1 MSDLIIEK
9 VNSSCVHLVCEDGL
23 SHRIYNVFSAYAP
36 GYRFNPRFKMHV
48 WDGKVRCYNPMSQI
62 LPIGLLNNLLV
73 WCDQHNIQYSLQ
85 GFKDGL
91 TDTIDKEDLEKQ
103 MNSYITAGFQARD
116 YQVNAVHAA
125 LTNRRGVLLSCTGS
139 GKSLMI
145 YTFLRYLLDN
155 KDVHR
160 AILIV
165 PSVSLV
171 EQMYSDFQDYGWDD
185 LEDHVEMLYS
195 GKKPTFKKE
204 ILIST
209 WQSLEK
215 EDQEFFE
222 VYDACV
228 VDECVNENTMILTP
242 DGEKKIKDLKAGD
255 AVISYNEKTHEY
267 ETDKILEVHKNHISS
282 RFAKMLKLEL
292 EDGKILEVT
301 SNHPIYTTNRG
312 WVRAGELTLDDDI
325 EILSTAEEF
334 LMKFFNVD
342 KLPLSASKQKEWYL
356 KIQKYISYKV
366 LEKIPELKEILY
378 EKIFLGKSERL
389 KSLRSKIGGII
400 IGCMHKND
408 SNFWMNQKNRK
419 PWNYNMAGNYKYKPW
434 CTGKTKYTDERLMKI
449 SNDRLGDANP
459 CSRKNKP
466 DRSEMSA
473 KQSNTLKEKILSGI
487 YTPKTTNRL
496 IHKKLVYDNKKFRS
510 SWEVIFYFLH
520 KNENLQYEKVRI
532 PYFSNRDNKNH
543 VYISD
548 FYDKTTNTIYEVKPD
563 RLMYICQKE
572 KYEEIKTACK
582 SLGYNFIH
590 IGDTWKN
597 SITNDALK
605 DFNEPEILKLF
616 NCEK

>member
-62 LPIGLLNNLLV
+62 LPIGLLNNLLI

-91 TDTIDKEDLEKQ
+91 TDKIDKEDLEKQ
-103 MNSYITAGFQARD
+103 MNSYITTGFQARD

-228 VDECVNENTMILTP
+228 VDECHQAKCSVVTRLLKLMHNAEYKIGTSGTLPTEISEQLQINSVIGNVLFELKSCELIARGYLTKLNIAAIFLKYPEAFIAENKERTYPEEVKMVEEYPNRNKVLNFIIDHTSPMNNMLILVNHRNHLRDVETYLHENYP
-242 DGEKKIKDLKAGD
+242 DKKISIITGDVKAKVREEIRTGIEDEDGTILLATYQTMSTGVNIPKLHAIMLFSNSKSRIKVLQSIGRGLRKHNSKNKVIIYDIVDDLSYKKRTGRIAKNYCMQHFD
-255 AVISYNEKTHEY
+255 ERSNYYIEQEFPVIT
-267 ETDKILEVHKNHISS
+267 T
-282 RFAKMLKLEL
+282 KLE
-292 EDGKILEVT
+292 I
-301 SNHPIYTTNRG
+301 
-312 WVRAGELTLDDDI
+312 
-325 EILSTAEEF
+325 
-334 LMKFFNVD
+334 
-342 KLPLSASKQKEWYL
+342 
-356 KIQKYISYKV
+356 
-366 LEKIPELKEILY
+366 
-378 EKIFLGKSERL
+378 
-389 KSLRSKIGGII
+389 
-400 IGCMHKND
+400 
-408 SNFWMNQKNRK
+408 
-419 PWNYNMAGNYKYKPW
+419 
-434 CTGKTKYTDERLMKI
+434 
-449 SNDRLGDANP
+449 
-459 CSRKNKP
+459 
-466 DRSEMSA
+466 
-473 KQSNTLKEKILSGI
+473 
-487 YTPKTTNRL
+487 
-496 IHKKLVYDNKKFRS
+496 
-510 SWEVIFYFLH
+510 
-520 KNENLQYEKVRI
+520 
-532 PYFSNRDNKNH
+532 
-543 VYISD
+543 
-548 FYDKTTNTIYEVKPD
+548 
-563 RLMYICQKE
+563 
-572 KYEEIKTACK
+572 
-582 SLGYNFIH
+582 
-590 IGDTWKN
+590 
-597 SITNDALK
+597 
-605 DFNEPEILKLF
+605 
-616 NCEK
+616 

>member
-91 TDTIDKEDLEKQ
+91 TDKIDKEDLEKQ

-228 VDECVNENTMILTP
+228 VDEC
-242 DGEKKIKDLKAGD
+242 
-255 AVISYNEKTHEY
+255 HQ
-267 ETDKILEVHKNHISS
+267 
-282 RFAKMLKLEL
+282 AKCSVVTRLLKLMHNAEYKIGTSGTLPTEISEQLQINSVIGNVLFEL
-292 EDGKILEVT
+292 KSCELIARGYLTKLNIAAIFLKYPEAFIAENKERTYPEEVKMVEEYPNRNKVLNFIIDHTSPMNNMLILVNHRNHLRDVETYLHENYHDKKVSIITGDVKAKVREEIRTGIEDEDGTILLATYQTMSTGVNIPKLHAIMLF
-301 SNHPIYTTNRG
+301 SNSKSRIKVLQSIGRGLRKHNSKNKVIIYDI
-312 WVRAGELTLDDDI
+312 VDD
-325 EILSTAEEF
+325 L
-334 LMKFFNVD
+334 
-342 KLPLSASKQKEWYL
+342 
-356 KIQKYISYKV
+356 SYK
-366 LEKIPELKEILY
+366 KRTGRIAKNY
-378 EKIFLGKSERL
+378 
-389 KSLRSKIGGII
+389 
-400 IGCMHKND
+400 CMQH
-408 SNFWMNQKNRK
+408 F
-419 PWNYNMAGNYKYKPW
+419 
-434 CTGKTKYTDERLMKI
+434 DER
-449 SNDRLGDANP
+449 SNYYIEQEFP
-459 CSRKNKP
+459 V
-466 DRSEMSA
+466 
-473 KQSNTLKEKILSGI
+473 I
-487 YTPKTTNRL
+487 TT
-496 IHKKLVYDNKKFRS
+496 KL
-510 SWEVIFYFLH
+510 
-520 KNENLQYEKVRI
+520 
-532 PYFSNRDNKNH
+532 
-543 VYISD
+543 
-548 FYDKTTNTIYEVKPD
+548 
-563 RLMYICQKE
+563 
-572 KYEEIKTACK
+572 EI
-582 SLGYNFIH
+582 
-590 IGDTWKN
+590 
-597 SITNDALK
+597 
-605 DFNEPEILKLF
+605 
-616 NCEK
+616 

>member
-62 LPIGLLNNLLV
+62 LPIGLLNNLLI

-228 VDECVNENTMILTP
+228 VDEC
-242 DGEKKIKDLKAGD
+242 
-255 AVISYNEKTHEY
+255 HQ
-267 ETDKILEVHKNHISS
+267 
-282 RFAKMLKLEL
+282 AKCSVVTRLLKLMHNAEYKIGTSGTLPTEISEQLQINSVIGNVLFEL
-292 EDGKILEVT
+292 KSCELIARGYLTKLNIAAIFLKYPEAFIAENKERTYPEEVKMVEEYPNRNKVLNFIIDHTSPMNNMLILVNHRNHLRDVETYLHENYPDKKVSIITGDVKAKVREEIRTGIEDEDGTILLATYQTMSTGVNIPKLHAIMLF
-301 SNHPIYTTNRG
+301 SNSKSRIKVLQSIGRGLRKHNSKNKVIIYDI
-312 WVRAGELTLDDDI
+312 VDD
-325 EILSTAEEF
+325 L
-334 LMKFFNVD
+334 
-342 KLPLSASKQKEWYL
+342 
-356 KIQKYISYKV
+356 SYK
-366 LEKIPELKEILY
+366 KRTGRIAKNY
-378 EKIFLGKSERL
+378 
-389 KSLRSKIGGII
+389 
-400 IGCMHKND
+400 CMQH
-408 SNFWMNQKNRK
+408 F
-419 PWNYNMAGNYKYKPW
+419 
-434 CTGKTKYTDERLMKI
+434 DER
-449 SNDRLGDANP
+449 SNYYIEQEFP
-459 CSRKNKP
+459 V
-466 DRSEMSA
+466 
-473 KQSNTLKEKILSGI
+473 I
-487 YTPKTTNRL
+487 TT
-496 IHKKLVYDNKKFRS
+496 KL
-510 SWEVIFYFLH
+510 
-520 KNENLQYEKVRI
+520 
-532 PYFSNRDNKNH
+532 
-543 VYISD
+543 
-548 FYDKTTNTIYEVKPD
+548 
-563 RLMYICQKE
+563 
-572 KYEEIKTACK
+572 EI
-582 SLGYNFIH
+582 
-590 IGDTWKN
+590 
-597 SITNDALK
+597 
-605 DFNEPEILKLF
+605 
-616 NCEK
+616 

>member
-228 VDECVNENTMILTP
+228 VDEC
-242 DGEKKIKDLKAGD
+242 
-255 AVISYNEKTHEY
+255 HQ
-267 ETDKILEVHKNHISS
+267 
-282 RFAKMLKLEL
+282 AKCSVVTRLLKLMHNAEYKIGTSGTLPTEISEQLQINSVIGNVLFEL
-292 EDGKILEVT
+292 KSCELIARGYLTKLNIAAIFLKYPEAFIAENKERTYPEEVKMVEEYPNRNKVLNFIIDHTSPMNNMLILVNHRNHLRDVETYLHENYPDKKVSIITGDVKAKVREEIRTGIEDEDGTILLATYQTMSTGVNIPKLHAIMLF
-301 SNHPIYTTNRG
+301 SNSKSRIKVLQSIGRGLRKHNSKNKVIIYDI
-312 WVRAGELTLDDDI
+312 VDD
-325 EILSTAEEF
+325 L
-334 LMKFFNVD
+334 
-342 KLPLSASKQKEWYL
+342 
-356 KIQKYISYKV
+356 SYK
-366 LEKIPELKEILY
+366 KRTGRIAKNY
-378 EKIFLGKSERL
+378 
-389 KSLRSKIGGII
+389 
-400 IGCMHKND
+400 CMQH
-408 SNFWMNQKNRK
+408 F
-419 PWNYNMAGNYKYKPW
+419 
-434 CTGKTKYTDERLMKI
+434 DER
-449 SNDRLGDANP
+449 SNYYIEQEFP
-459 CSRKNKP
+459 V
-466 DRSEMSA
+466 
-473 KQSNTLKEKILSGI
+473 I
-487 YTPKTTNRL
+487 TT
-496 IHKKLVYDNKKFRS
+496 KL
-510 SWEVIFYFLH
+510 
-520 KNENLQYEKVRI
+520 
-532 PYFSNRDNKNH
+532 
-543 VYISD
+543 
-548 FYDKTTNTIYEVKPD
+548 
-563 RLMYICQKE
+563 
-572 KYEEIKTACK
+572 EI
-582 SLGYNFIH
+582 
-590 IGDTWKN
+590 
-597 SITNDALK
+597 
-605 DFNEPEILKLF
+605 
-616 NCEK
+616 

>member
-91 TDTIDKEDLEKQ
+91 TDKIDKEDLEKQ

-155 KDVHR
+155 KDVHK

-171 EQMYSDFQDYGWDD
+171 EQMYSDFRDYGWDD
-185 LEDHVEMLYS
+185 LDDHVEMLYS

-215 EDQEFFE
+215 EDHEFFE

-228 VDECVNENTMILTP
+228 VDEC
-242 DGEKKIKDLKAGD
+242 
-255 AVISYNEKTHEY
+255 HQ
-267 ETDKILEVHKNHISS
+267 
-282 RFAKMLKLEL
+282 AKCSVVTRLLKLMHNAEYKIGTSGTLPTEISEQLQINSVIGNVLFEL
-292 EDGKILEVT
+292 KSCELIARGYLTKLNIAAIFLKYPDAFIAENKERTYPEEVKMVEEYPNRNKVLNFIIDHTSQMNNMLILVNHRNHLRDVETYLYANYPDKKVSIITGDVKAKVREEIRTGIEDEDGTILLATYQTMSTGVNIPKLHAIMLF
-301 SNHPIYTTNRG
+301 SNSKSRIKVLQSIGRGLRKHNSKNKVIIYDI
-312 WVRAGELTLDDDI
+312 VDD
-325 EILSTAEEF
+325 L
-334 LMKFFNVD
+334 
-342 KLPLSASKQKEWYL
+342 
-356 KIQKYISYKV
+356 SYK
-366 LEKIPELKEILY
+366 KRTGRIAKNY
-378 EKIFLGKSERL
+378 
-389 KSLRSKIGGII
+389 
-400 IGCMHKND
+400 CMQH
-408 SNFWMNQKNRK
+408 F
-419 PWNYNMAGNYKYKPW
+419 
-434 CTGKTKYTDERLMKI
+434 DER
-449 SNDRLGDANP
+449 SNYYIEQEFP
-459 CSRKNKP
+459 V
-466 DRSEMSA
+466 
-473 KQSNTLKEKILSGI
+473 I
-487 YTPKTTNRL
+487 TT
-496 IHKKLVYDNKKFRS
+496 KL
-510 SWEVIFYFLH
+510 
-520 KNENLQYEKVRI
+520 
-532 PYFSNRDNKNH
+532 
-543 VYISD
+543 
-548 FYDKTTNTIYEVKPD
+548 
-563 RLMYICQKE
+563 
-572 KYEEIKTACK
+572 EI
-582 SLGYNFIH
+582 
-590 IGDTWKN
+590 
-597 SITNDALK
+597 
-605 DFNEPEILKLF
+605 
-616 NCEK
+616 

>member
-1 MSDLIIEK
+1 MSELIIEK

-171 EQMYSDFQDYGWDD
+171 EQMYSDFLDYGWDD

-228 VDECVNENTMILTP
+228 VDEC
-242 DGEKKIKDLKAGD
+242 
-255 AVISYNEKTHEY
+255 HQ
-267 ETDKILEVHKNHISS
+267 
-282 RFAKMLKLEL
+282 AKCSVVTRLLKLMHNAEYKIGTSGTLPTEISEQLQINSVIGNVLFEL
-292 EDGKILEVT
+292 KSCELIARGYLTKLNIAAIFLKYPEAFIAENKERTYPEEVKMVEEYPNRNKVLNFIIDHTSPMNNMLILVNHRNHLRDVETYLHENYPDKKVSIITGDVKAKVREEIRTGIEDEDGTILLATYQTMSTGVNIPKLHAIMLF
-301 SNHPIYTTNRG
+301 SNSKSRIKVLQSIGRGLRKHNSKNKVIIYDI
-312 WVRAGELTLDDDI
+312 VDD
-325 EILSTAEEF
+325 L
-334 LMKFFNVD
+334 
-342 KLPLSASKQKEWYL
+342 
-356 KIQKYISYKV
+356 SYK
-366 LEKIPELKEILY
+366 KRTGRIAKNY
-378 EKIFLGKSERL
+378 
-389 KSLRSKIGGII
+389 
-400 IGCMHKND
+400 CMQH
-408 SNFWMNQKNRK
+408 F
-419 PWNYNMAGNYKYKPW
+419 
-434 CTGKTKYTDERLMKI
+434 DER
-449 SNDRLGDANP
+449 SNYYIEQEFP
-459 CSRKNKP
+459 V
-466 DRSEMSA
+466 
-473 KQSNTLKEKILSGI
+473 I
-487 YTPKTTNRL
+487 TT
-496 IHKKLVYDNKKFRS
+496 KL
-510 SWEVIFYFLH
+510 
-520 KNENLQYEKVRI
+520 
-532 PYFSNRDNKNH
+532 
-543 VYISD
+543 
-548 FYDKTTNTIYEVKPD
+548 
-563 RLMYICQKE
+563 
-572 KYEEIKTACK
+572 EI
-582 SLGYNFIH
+582 
-590 IGDTWKN
+590 
-597 SITNDALK
+597 
-605 DFNEPEILKLF
+605 
-616 NCEK
+616 

>member
-195 GKKPTFKKE
+195 GKKPIFKKE

-228 VDECVNENTMILTP
+228 VDEC
-242 DGEKKIKDLKAGD
+242 
-255 AVISYNEKTHEY
+255 HQ
-267 ETDKILEVHKNHISS
+267 
-282 RFAKMLKLEL
+282 AKCSVVTRLLKLMHNAEYKIGTSGTLPTEISEQLQINSVIGNVLFEL
-292 EDGKILEVT
+292 KSCELIARGYLTKLNIAAIFLKYPEAFIAENKERTYPEEVKMVEEYPNRNKVLNFIIDHTSPMNNMLILVNHRNHLRDVETYLHENYPDKKVSIITGDVKAKVREEIRTGIEDEDGTILLATYQTMSTGVNIPKLHAIMLF
-301 SNHPIYTTNRG
+301 SNSKSRIKVLQSIGRGLRKHNSKNKVIIYDI
-312 WVRAGELTLDDDI
+312 VDD
-325 EILSTAEEF
+325 L
-334 LMKFFNVD
+334 
-342 KLPLSASKQKEWYL
+342 
-356 KIQKYISYKV
+356 SYK
-366 LEKIPELKEILY
+366 KRTGRIAKNY
-378 EKIFLGKSERL
+378 
-389 KSLRSKIGGII
+389 
-400 IGCMHKND
+400 CMQH
-408 SNFWMNQKNRK
+408 F
-419 PWNYNMAGNYKYKPW
+419 
-434 CTGKTKYTDERLMKI
+434 DER
-449 SNDRLGDANP
+449 SNYYIEQEFP
-459 CSRKNKP
+459 V
-466 DRSEMSA
+466 
-473 KQSNTLKEKILSGI
+473 I
-487 YTPKTTNRL
+487 TT
-496 IHKKLVYDNKKFRS
+496 KL
-510 SWEVIFYFLH
+510 
-520 KNENLQYEKVRI
+520 
-532 PYFSNRDNKNH
+532 
-543 VYISD
+543 
-548 FYDKTTNTIYEVKPD
+548 
-563 RLMYICQKE
+563 
-572 KYEEIKTACK
+572 EI
-582 SLGYNFIH
+582 
-590 IGDTWKN
+590 
-597 SITNDALK
+597 
-605 DFNEPEILKLF
+605 
-616 NCEK
+616 